1 MNDQQRAAEAK
12 QILNSDL
19 FKEALQILESSVI
32 EKIANCDLS
41 DDKKLKALTG
51 LLQSSRAFRSM
62 FENWVTLGELE
73 PETPQEV
80 SNWQKR
86 LQIFKR
92 Q

>member
-1 MNDQQRAAEAK
+1 MTNEQRAAEAK
-12 QILNSDL
+12 QILNSEL
-19 FKEALQILESSVI
+19 FKEALQVLESSVI

-62 FENWVTLGELE
+62 FENWVSFGELE
-73 PETPQEV
+73 SQAPQEV
-80 SNWQKR
+80 SNWQRR